1 MGRGSLVVPRMTR
14 RRFLGLAAAGAGA
27 AMLGGCGGSG
37 GSGGGGG
44 GGENYRITLI
54 QGVRGDEFYISME
67 CGARSKAGQLGAE
80 LNVQGPAEFSPAEQ
94 TPILNAAVQAS
105 PDAILIAPT
114 DTTAMV
120 GPIQTAINQDIA
132 VFTVDTFIEKDIA
145 LANISSDNVEGG
157 RQAAKALAE
166 AIGEQGKVFCISVTP
181 GISTTDQRQQGF
193 EAGLEEYPDIEYLG
207 TEFCDNDANKAAS
220 IANAK
225 IQAEPDL
232 AGIFGANLFSAQGG
246 AAGSRQAGKEDQVKI
261 VGFDAGP
268 TQVRDLRSKTVDALI
283 AQHPADIGSKG
294 VQMAVDYLKSGNEPS
309 QKQVK
314 TGLTIVTRENI
325 EQPDIEKYLYKAE
338 C

>member
-1 MGRGSLVVPRMTR
+1 MGRGSLVARGMTR
-14 RRFLGLAAAGAGA
+14 RKFLGLAAAGAGA
-27 AMLGGCGGSG
+27 TMLGGCGAGP
-37 GSGGGGG
+37 GGGQG

-67 CGARSKAGQLGAE
+67 CGAMSKAGELGAE
-80 LNVQGPAEFSPAEQ
+80 LDVQGPAEFSPAEQ

-114 DTTAMV
+114 DTAAMV

-157 RQAAKALAE
+157 KQAAKALAK
-166 AIGEQGKVFCISVTP
+166 AIGEKGKVFCISVTP

-193 EAGLEEYPDIEYLG
+193 EEGLKDYPDIEYLG

-225 IQAEPDL
+225 IQSTPDL

-246 AAGSRQAGKEDQVKI
+246 AAGSRQAGKEEQVKI

-283 AQHPADIGSKG
+283 AQHPADIGSQG
-294 VQMAVDYLKSGNEPS
+294 VQMAVDYLKSGNKPS
-309 QKQVK
+309 QKQIK

-325 EQPDIEKYLYKAE
+325 KQPEVEKYLYKAE

>member
-1 MGRGSLVVPRMTR
+1 MNEGVWIPRGMTR

-27 AMLGGCGGSG
+27 AVLGGC

-44 GGENYRITLI
+44 GQGGGGNYRMTLI

-67 CGARSKAGQLGAE
+67 CGALSKAGELGVD
-80 LNVQGPAEFSPAEQ
+80 LNVQGPTEFSPAQQ
-94 TPILNAAVQAS
+94 TPVLNAAVQAN

-114 DTTAMV
+114 DKTAMI
-120 GPIQTAINQDIA
+120 GPIQSAINQDIA
-132 VFTVDTFIEKDIA
+132 VFTVDTFIEEDIA
-145 LANISSDNVEGG
+145 LANISSDNIEGG
-157 RQAAKALAE
+157 RQAAKALAQS
-166 AIGEQGKVFCISVTP
+166 IGEQGKVFCISVTP

-193 EAGLEEYPDIEYLG
+193 EDGLKDYPDIEYLG
-207 TEFCDNDANKAAS
+207 TEFCDDDPNKAAS

-246 AAGSRQAGKEDQVKI
+246 AAGVRQAGKNEQVKI

-283 AQHPADIGSKG
+283 AQHPADIGTRA
-294 VQMAVDYLKSGNEPS
+294 VQMAYDYLESGNEPS
-309 QKQVK
+309 RKQVK
-314 TGLTIVTRENI
+314 TGLTIVTRQNI
-325 EQPDIEKYLYKAE
+325 DQPDVEKYLYKAE

>member
-1 MGRGSLVVPRMTR
+1 M
-14 RRFLGLAAAGAGA
+14 
-27 AMLGGCGGSG
+27 
-37 GSGGGGG
+37 
-44 GGENYRITLI
+44 TLI

-67 CGARSKAGQLGAE
+67 CGARSKAGDLGVD
-80 LNVQGPAEFSPAEQ
+80 LNVQGPTEFSPAQQ
-94 TPILNAAVQAS
+94 TPVLNAAVQAN

-114 DTTAMV
+114 DKTAMI
-120 GPIQTAINQDIA
+120 GPIQSAINQDIA

-145 LANISSDNVEGG
+145 LANVSSDNVEGG
-157 RQAAKALAE
+157 RKAAKALAQ
-166 AIGEQGKVFCISVTP
+166 AINERGKVFCISVTP

-193 EAGLEEYPDIEYLG
+193 EEGLKEYPDIEYLG
-207 TEFCDNDANKAAS
+207 TEFCDDDPNKAAS

-246 AAGSRQAGKEDQVKI
+246 AAGVRQAGKNEQVKI

-268 TQVRDLRSKTVDALI
+268 TQVRDLRSNTVDALV
-283 AQHPADIGSKG
+283 AQHPADIGTRA
-294 VQMAVDYLKSGNEPS
+294 VQMAYDYLESGDEPS
-309 QKQVK
+309 EKQVK

-325 EQPDIEKYLYKAE
+325 DQPDIEKYLYKAE

>member
-1 MGRGSLVVPRMTR
+1 MNEGIWVPRRITR

-27 AMLGGCGGSG
+27 AVLGGCGAGG
-37 GSGGGGG
+37 GSQGGGGG
-44 GGENYRITLI
+44 GGDYRMTLI

-67 CGARSKAGQLGAE
+67 CGARSKAGELGVD
-80 LNVQGPAEFSPAEQ
+80 LNVQGPTEFSPAQQ
-94 TPILNAAVQAS
+94 TPVLNAAIQAN

-114 DTTAMV
+114 DKTAMV
-120 GPIQTAINQDIA
+120 GPIQSAINQDIA

-145 LANISSDNVEGG
+145 LANISSDNLEGG
-157 RQAAKALAE
+157 RLAAEALAKAV
-166 AIGEQGKVFCISVTP
+166 GEEGKVFCISVTP

-193 EAGLEEYPDIEYLG
+193 EEGLKDYPDIEYLG
-207 TEFCDNDANKAAS
+207 TEFCDDDPNKAAS

-246 AAGSRQAGKEDQVKI
+246 AAGVRQAGKNEQVKI

-268 TQVRDLRSKTVDALI
+268 TQIRDLRSKTVDALI
-283 AQHPADIGSKG
+283 AQHPADIGTRA
-294 VQMAVDYLKSGNEPS
+294 VQMAYDYLESGNEPS

-314 TGLTIVTRENI
+314 TGLTIVNRENI
-325 EQPDIEKYLYKAE
+325 DQPDVERYLYKAE

>member
-1 MGRGSLVVPRMTR
+1 MKDIWIPRGMTR

-27 AMLGGCGGSG
+27 AVLGGCGA
-37 GSGGGGG
+37 GGGGG
-44 GGENYRITLI
+44 QGGGSNYRMTLI
-54 QGVRGDEFYISME
+54 QGGRGDEFYISME
-67 CGARSKAGQLGAE
+67 CGALSKAADLGVD
-80 LNVQGPAEFSPAEQ
+80 LNVQGPTEFSPAQQ
-94 TPILNAAVQAS
+94 TPVLNAAIQAN

-114 DTTAMV
+114 DKTAMV
-120 GPIQTAINQDIA
+120 GPIQSAINQDIA

-145 LANISSDNVEGG
+145 LANISSDNIEGG

-166 AIGEQGKVFCISVTP
+166 SINEQGKVFCISVTP

-193 EAGLEEYPDIEYLG
+193 ERGLEDYPDIEYLG
-207 TEFCDNDANKAAS
+207 TEFCDDDPNKAAS

-246 AAGSRQAGKEDQVKI
+246 AAGVRQAGKTEQVKI

-268 TQVRDLRSKTVDALI
+268 TQVRDLTSNTVDALI
-283 AQHPADIGSKG
+283 AQHPADIGTRA
-294 VQMAVDYLKSGNEPS
+294 VQMAFDYLESGDEPS

-314 TGLTIVTRENI
+314 TGLTIVTRDNI
-325 EQPDIEKYLYKAE
+325 DQPDIEKYLYKAE

>member
-1 MGRGSLVVPRMTR
+1 LVARGITR

-27 AMLGGCGGSG
+27 TMLGGCGA
-37 GSGGGGG
+37 GSGGGQG

-67 CGARSKAGQLGAE
+67 CGAMSKAGELGAE
-80 LNVQGPAEFSPAEQ
+80 LDVQGPAEFSPAEQ

-114 DTTAMV
+114 DTAAMV
-120 GPIQTAINQDIA
+120 GPIQTAISQDIA

-157 RQAAKALAE
+157 KQAAKALAK
-166 AIGEQGKVFCISVTP
+166 AIGEKGKVFCISVTP

-193 EAGLEEYPDIEYLG
+193 EEGLKDYPDIEYLG

-225 IQAEPDL
+225 IQSTPDL

-246 AAGSRQAGKEDQVKI
+246 AAGSRQAGKEEQVKI

-283 AQHPADIGSKG
+283 AQHPADIGSQG
-294 VQMAVDYLKSGNEPS
+294 VQMAVDYLKSGNKPS
-309 QKQVK
+309 QKQIK

-325 EQPDIEKYLYKAE
+325 KQPEVEKYLYKAE

>member
-1 MGRGSLVVPRMTR
+1 MGRGSLVARGITR

-27 AMLGGCGGSG
+27 TMLGGCGA
-37 GSGGGGG
+37 GSGGGQG

-67 CGARSKAGQLGAE
+67 CGAMSKAGELGAE
-80 LNVQGPAEFSPAEQ
+80 LDVQGPAEFSPAEQ
-94 TPILNAAVQAS
+94 TPILNAVVQAN

-114 DTTAMV
+114 DTAAMV
-120 GPIQTAINQDIA
+120 GPIQTAISQDIA

-157 RQAAKALAE
+157 KQAAKALAK
-166 AIGEQGKVFCISVTP
+166 AIGEKGKVFCISVTP

-193 EAGLEEYPDIEYLG
+193 EEGLKDYPDIEYLG
-207 TEFCDNDANKAAS
+207 TEFCDDDANKAAS

-225 IQAEPDL
+225 TQSTPDL
-232 AGIFGANLFSAQGG
+232 AGIFGANLFSAQGA
-246 AAGSRQAGKEDQVKI
+246 AAGSRQAGKEEQVKI

-268 TQVRDLRSKTVDALI
+268 TQVRDLRSNTVDALI
-283 AQHPADIGSKG
+283 AQHPADIGSRG
-294 VQMAVDYLKSGNEPS
+294 VQMAVDYLKSDKKPS
-309 QKQVK
+309 QKQVM
-314 TGLTIVTRENI
+314 TGLTIVTRENLK
-325 EQPDIEKYLYKAE
+325 QPEIEKYLYEAE

>member
-1 MGRGSLVVPRMTR
+1 MNEGIWMPRGMTR

-27 AMLGGCGGSG
+27 AMLGGCGPGAG
-37 GSGGGGG
+37 GGQGGGGG
-44 GGENYRITLI
+44 GDYRMTLI

-67 CGARSKAGQLGAE
+67 CGALAKAEELGVD
-80 LNVQGPAEFSPAEQ
+80 LTVQGPVEFSPAQQ
-94 TPILNAAVQAS
+94 TPVLNAAVQAG

-120 GPIQTAINQDIA
+120 GPIQSAINQDIA
-132 VFTVDTFIEKDIA
+132 VFTVDTFIERDIA
-145 LANISSDNVEGG
+145 LANISSDNIEGG
-157 RQAAKALAE
+157 RQAAEALAGS
-166 AIGEQGKVFCISVTP
+166 IGEQGKVFCISVTP

-207 TEFCDNDANKAAS
+207 TEFCDDDPNKAAS

-246 AAGSRQAGKEDQVKI
+246 AAGVRQAGKNEQVKI

-268 TQVRDLRSKTVDALI
+268 TQVRDLTSNTVDALI
-283 AQHPADIGSKG
+283 AQHPADIGTRA
-294 VQMAVDYLKSGNEPS
+294 VQMAFDYLESGDEPS
-309 QKQVK
+309 RKEVK
-314 TGLTIVTRENI
+314 TGLTIITRENI
-325 EQPDIEKYLYKAE
+325 DQPDIERYLYKAE

>member
-1 MGRGSLVVPRMTR
+1 MGRGSLVARGITR

-27 AMLGGCGGSG
+27 TMLGGCGA
-37 GSGGGGG
+37 GSGGGQG

-67 CGARSKAGQLGAE
+67 CGAMSKAEKLGAE
-80 LNVQGPAEFSPAEQ
+80 LDVQGPAEFSPAEQ
-94 TPILNAAVQAS
+94 TPILNAVVQAN

-114 DTTAMV
+114 DTAAMV
-120 GPIQTAINQDIA
+120 GPIQTAISQDIA

-157 RQAAKALAE
+157 KQAAKALAK
-166 AIGEQGKVFCISVTP
+166 AIGEKGKVFCISVTP

-193 EAGLEEYPDIEYLG
+193 EEGLKDYPDIEYLG

-225 IQAEPDL
+225 IQSTPDL

-246 AAGSRQAGKEDQVKI
+246 AAGSRQAGKEEQVKI

-268 TQVRDLRSKTVDALI
+268 TQVRDLRSNTVDALI
-283 AQHPADIGSKG
+283 AQHPADIGSRG
-294 VQMAVDYLKSGNEPS
+294 VQMAVDYLKSDKKPS
-309 QKQVK
+309 QKQVM
-314 TGLTIVTRENI
+314 TGLTIVTRENLK
-325 EQPDIEKYLYKAE
+325 QPEIEKYLYKAE